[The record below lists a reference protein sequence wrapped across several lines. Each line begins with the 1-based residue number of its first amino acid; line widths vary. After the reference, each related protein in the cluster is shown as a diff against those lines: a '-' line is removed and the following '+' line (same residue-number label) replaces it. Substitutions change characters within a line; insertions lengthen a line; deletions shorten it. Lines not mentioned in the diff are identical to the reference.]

1 MKLEKAQFEWGLGTV
16 QKQEAARA
24 LQEVADMASQPFA
37 RTADDPQLETIRKA
51 AIRDGDPMAE
61 YFLQQQAEA
70 EEVEREHITL
80 TTGVKLKPRYSGPP
94 PAPNRFGITPGYRW
108 DAVDRGNQF
117 ERQVMLFGS
126 SRKASAEDK
135 HRWSSSDL

>member
-1 MKLEKAQFEWGLGTV
+1 VKLEKAQFEWGLGTV

-24 LQEVADMASQPFA
+24 LQHIADMADQPFA
-37 RTADDPQLETIRKA
+37 RTEDDPQLEKLRKT

-61 YFLQQQAEA
+61 YFLHQQAEA
-70 EEVEREHITL
+70 EELERDHIAA
-80 TTGVKLKPRYSGPP
+80 TTGVKLKPRYSGPA
-94 PAPNRFGITPGYRW
+94 PAPNRFGIAPGYRW

-135 HRWSSSDL
+135 HRYSSSDL